1 MVKIANAISV
11 GIGMDT
17 AQFRR
22 DVNYANRIIGQAK
35 SAFRDLG
42 QTMDLINQDYKDGA
56 LTQAEYTAAVNK
68 ATLASE
74 RKAAQLRQ
82 EAAAVKEIERANA
95 AAAAAERARAQNS
108 LGLGS
113 YSGAKPGV
121 ANGSGGSVNGYLN
134 SQQTVANAAKANA
147 DAIRQS
153 QSALSGWENGL
164 KRINQSGFARDLARS
179 RSGADAWAA
188 GVRNMAN
195 AAREAAQAAD
205 TLTRE
210 AREAA
215 AALRQSGTGYLQQ
228 FENSQQRLNR
238 QLAEARGYYRSGAIT
253 ATEYGQAVRQ
263 IHRQNSALV
272 AGFAQFKGVMLS
284 TVGPV
289 LLTYKALQGLK
300 ASITLSAEL
309 DAARAKFR
317 VFTGSVVQAEK
328 ILREVRSL
336 SATAPVSFQGG
347 QRAIATMLQFG
358 VASKDVVVSLKQMAE
373 ITGGDT
379 QRLESLALAFAQS
392 QAAGRLMG
400 QDLLQMV
407 NAGFNPLKV
416 ISEQT
421 GQSLVELKKQMEAGG
436 ISSEAVAKAFKDAT
450 AEGGRFNGLL
460 AEIADTT
467 SGKLTKAYSSI
478 QQLGTAIGQAID
490 PEVRSSLSFIA
501 KISQELTDAL
511 SGPQELTFF
520 DDVKKQL
527 DDAKYALG
535 RKDSSAITAIIATA
549 GIDRA
554 KLVKDIELYET
565 QLKTLKNIEQVRE
578 RMASG
583 KFVTVEQRRVVEQVD
598 QEKRTA
604 KEANQSEYNQL
615 RAQLAKDLQAARTVE
630 EQLRLKVQFVDD
642 VGAGYISDGDLAN
655 IAAFRKQLE
664 GFDADAA
671 KAKRS
676 ASAFADA
683 IKEAQESQ
691 LSSRYGDNANRLK
704 LLVASSADTE
714 RSNKD
719 GTGLQDLVDQGAA
732 YDQIYAAANQ
742 AARAEADRLAIL
754 EDANRA
760 EVFRQEMDNLASQA
774 KYLEEAVSWGKE
786 EARIRQLMRDDGL
799 SRSEAELKRAA
810 EDRLKAE
817 EKIKELRD
825 TAKELKDNSTNFDRL
840 VNGVAELQ
848 ALLQLGFIDQSVFDR
863 EANKLAS
870 SADQK
875 YGTAGAPRAI
885 QAGSAEAFAL
895 QAENQAKV
903 ISENIRLAN
912 RAFTVQKATSEA
924 AKKTSDILDDIKDN
938 LGVLPTP

>member
-42 QTMDLINQDYKDGA
+42 QTMDLINQDYRDGA
-56 LTQAEYTAAVNK
+56 ITQAEYTAAVNK

-95 AAAAAERARAQNS
+95 AAAAAEKARAQNS

-113 YSGAKPGV
+113 YSGAKAG
-121 ANGSGGSVNGYLN
+121 ASSGSGGSVNGYLN
-134 SQQTVANAAKANA
+134 SQQTVAKAAQANA

-153 QSALSGWENGL
+153 QSALAGWENGL
-164 KRINQSGFARDLARS
+164 RRINQSGFAQDLAKS
-179 RSGADAWAA
+179 KQGADAWAA

-195 AAREAAQAAD
+195 AAREAAQASD

-215 AALRQSGTGYLQQ
+215 AALRQSGTQYLQQ
-228 FENSQQRLNR
+228 FETSQQRLNR
-238 QLAEARGYYRSGAIT
+238 QLNEARGYYRSGAIT
-253 ATEYGQAVRQ
+253 ANEYGQAVGQ
-263 IHRQNSALV
+263 IRRQNSALV
-272 AGFAQFKGVMLS
+272 AGFAQFRGVMLS

-328 ILREVRSL
+328 ILREVRTL

-436 ISSEAVAKAFKDAT
+436 VSSEAVAKAFKDAT

-478 QQLGTAIGQAID
+478 QQLGTALGRAVD

-501 KISQELTDAL
+501 KVSQELTDAL
-511 SGPQELTFF
+511 SGPQELTFY

-527 DDAKYALG
+527 EDAKYALG

-554 KLVKDIELYET
+554 KLVGDIELFET
-565 QLKTLKNIEQVRE
+565 QLRTLKNIEQVRE

-583 KFVTVEQRRVVEQVD
+583 KFVTVEQRQVVERVD

-615 RAQLAKDLQAARTVE
+615 RAQLAKDLQAAKTAE

-655 IAAFRKQLE
+655 IEAFRKQLE
-664 GFDADAA
+664 GIDADAA
-671 KAKRS
+671 KAKRA
-676 ASAFADA
+676 ASEFADA
-683 IKEAQESQ
+683 IKEAQASQ
-691 LSSRYGDNANRLK
+691 LSSRYGDNANRVE
-704 LLVASSADTE
+704 LLLGQSVDDE
-714 RSNKD
+714 RKKID
-719 GTGLQDLVDQGAA
+719 ALLTQGAA
-732 YDQIYAAANQ
+732 YGQIYAAANQ
-742 AARAEADRLAIL
+742 AARAEADRLAVL

-760 EVFRQEMDNLASQA
+760 EIFRQELDNLASQA
-774 KYLEEAVSWGKE
+774 KYLEEAVNWGKE
-786 EARIRQLMRDDGL
+786 EARIRQLIRDDGL
-799 SRSEAELKRAA
+799 SRGEAELKRAA

-825 TAKELKDNSTNFDRL
+825 TAKELKDDSTSFDKL

-848 ALLQLGFIDQSVFDR
+848 ALLQLGFIDQSIFDR
-863 EANKLAS
+863 EASKLAS
-870 SADQK
+870 AADSK
-875 YGTAGAPRAI
+875 YGTASAPRAI
-885 QAGSAEAFAL
+885 QAGSSEAFAL
-895 QAENQAKV
+895 QAEGQAKL

-912 RAFTVQKATSEA
+912 RAFVVQKAAADA
-924 AKKTSDILDDIKDN
+924 AKKTSTILEEVKDS